1 MNGFKRL
8 CASRSFIMFL
18 VIVLLLG
25 AGVSR
30 LFYFQIIHGKEYS
43 EKAQN
48 QQLSDK
54 EIEARRGTIYDS
66 QGNILAQSA
75 TVYNIYI
82 DPSRI
87 DDKNRTVLVNL
98 LTDTLGYNEKERQ
111 ELVEKTHQDGQY
123 VVVERKVEYKI
134 RKALAE
140 FMDAKENKD
149 YKLRNC
155 LGFEETTRRYYP
167 YGTLA
172 SPVLGFVGSDNQG
185 LEGLEAYY
193 DEELQGTNGRII
205 TIANAKS
212 QSISDEFETTIP
224 AQDGNSLILTINSSI
239 QHTLEKGLRDILEE
253 YSPKGAYGVV
263 MDVQTGAVLAMA
275 SLPDYDCNNP
285 RTVIYDKYIEDI
297 KKEKDKDKKAELE
310 STYVQKQ
317 WRNFTVSD
325 TYVTGSVIKT
335 FISAAALEEKVVTL
349 DTSYTCVGSI
359 NVQGWSKPIYCHEH
373 RGHGTQN
380 LTQGLGNSCNPFFI
394 TIGQRL
400 GVHNYFK
407 YFDGFGFTERTGI
420 DLPGEAAPQFYK
432 ENQYGIVELSSASFG
447 QTNNVSPIQICT
459 ALSAIANGGTLLK
472 PYLVSEIQDADGKV
486 VSKTERTELRQVI
499 SKDTS
504 DKLLEMMH
512 YVVEEGTGRNARVSG
527 YKVGGKTGT
536 SEKLGEYNENRG
548 EKKKYIISFS
558 AIAPTDDPRVAMIIL
573 CDEPNQDLGG
583 GTICA
588 PVAASVIEETMKQL
602 GVEPTYTEDEMKEL
616 AVKVPSVTGKS
627 VDSAKSTLNTNDLR
641 TKIVGNGKKV
651 VKQSPSADNEIP
663 KNGTVVLYTENN
675 AEETVKVPDFTGF
688 TIAEA
693 NRVAASYNLNIKI
706 SGNDSTSANVV
717 AYKQSEDKDTEVGIG
732 SVITVY
738 FKSNHAV
745 LD

>member
-1 MNGFKRL
+1 MNRFKKL
-8 CASRSFIMFL
+8 YTSRAFIMFL
-18 VIVLLLG
+18 VIVILLG
-25 AGVSR
+25 AGISR

-75 TVYNIYI
+75 TVYNIFI
-82 DPSRI
+82 DPSKI
-87 DDKNRTVLVNL
+87 DDNNRTVLVDL
-98 LTDTLGYNEKERQ
+98 LVSTLDYDEEERQ
-111 ELVEKTHQDGQY
+111 ELVEKTQKDGKY
-123 VVVERKVEYKI
+123 VVVEREVEYKI
-134 RKALAE
+134 RKSLAE
-140 FMDAKENKD
+140 FMDADENKK

-155 LGFEETTRRYYP
+155 LGFEETTKRYYP

-185 LEGLEAYY
+185 LEGIEAYY
-193 DEELQGTNGRII
+193 DDELKGVNGRII
-205 TIANAKS
+205 TVADAASK
-212 QSISDEFETTIP
+212 SISDEFETTIP
-224 AQDGNSLILTINSSI
+224 AEDGNSLVLTINSSI
-239 QHTLEKGLRDILEE
+239 QHTLEKGLKDILEE

-275 SLPDYDCNNP
+275 SLPHYDCNNP
-285 RTVIYDKYIEDI
+285 RTVVYDEYLADI
-297 KKEKDKDKKAELE
+297 KKETNPDKKAELE

-325 TYVTGSVIKT
+325 TYVTGSVFKT
-335 FISAAALEEKVVTL
+335 FMSAAALEEKVVTL
-349 DTSYTCVGSI
+349 DTTYTCVGSI
-359 NVQGWSKPIYCHEH
+359 KVADWNIKCHVH
-373 RGHGTQN
+373 AGHGTQN

-394 TIGQRL
+394 TIGQKL

-420 DLPGEAAPQFYK
+420 DLPGEASPQYYK
-432 ENQYGIVELSSASFG
+432 EDEYGIVELSSASFG
-447 QTNNVSPIQICT
+447 QTNNVSPIQLCT
-459 ALSAIANGGTLLK
+459 ALSAVANGGKLVK
-472 PYLVSEIQDADGKV
+472 PYLVSEIQDADGKT
-486 VSKTERTELRQVI
+486 VSKTETTELRQVI

-504 DKLLEMMH
+504 EKVMEMMR
-512 YVVEEGTGRNARVSG
+512 YVVEEGTGRNARVAG
-527 YKVGGKTGT
+527 YNVGGKTGT
-536 SEKLGEYNENRG
+536 SEKLGEYKEG

-558 AIAPTDDPRVAMIIL
+558 AVAPTDNPRVAMIII

-588 PVAASVIEETMKQL
+588 PVAASVVEETMKQM
-602 GVEPTYTEDEMKEL
+602 GVEPSYTESEAKEL
-616 AVKVPSVTGKS
+616 AVRVPSVTGKS
-627 VDSAKSTLNTNDLR
+627 VDSAKSTINSHNLKI
-641 TKIVGNGKKV
+641 KIVGNGKKV
-651 VKQSPSADNEIP
+651 VKQSPAADNEIP
-663 KNGTVVLYTENN
+663 KNGTVVLYTKNK
-675 AEETVKVPDFTGF
+675 AEETVKVPDFSGL

-706 SGNDSTSANVV
+706 SGNDSKNANVV
-717 AYKQSEDKDTEVGIG
+717 AYKQSEEKGSEVGIG
-732 SVITVY
+732 TVITVS
-738 FKSNHAV
+738 FKSNQAL